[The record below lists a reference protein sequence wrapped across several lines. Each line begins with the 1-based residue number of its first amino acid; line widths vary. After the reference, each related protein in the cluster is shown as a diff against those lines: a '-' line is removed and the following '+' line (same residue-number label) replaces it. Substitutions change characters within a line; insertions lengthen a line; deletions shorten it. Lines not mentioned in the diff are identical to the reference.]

1 VDGEHS
7 ERLLAGF
14 LHTAQQRGEASV
26 ARARLVACLA
36 FMAMHLPLRAQLLMV
51 GDLKSW
57 LMIGALSLGIG
68 FSWLGLRWSAA
79 GTVTRLRLDLSV
91 AIDALVVFVTLGSG
105 VWWPHASYVGVVR
118 EPELAIVY
126 LAIVG
131 AGLRLSRRGALFAAL
146 LHGLGLVALVTIDEL
161 HNPTRLVYTAM
172 ELVFV
177 AAFFAV
183 AAMVGHGVAHRTR
196 ALVLQG
202 ASAAVLAERARQ
214 RLGVYVSE
222 EVASSAMAGELALGG
237 SNMKAAVLFSDLR
250 GFTRYAEGLSPE
262 RLVEELNAYLHE
274 MVAEIRAE
282 GGVVDKYIGDAIMA
296 VFGVPSGHPDDAA
309 RAIRA
314 AERMR
319 VALHRHNGDRA
330 ARGLPPLAHGVGVH
344 YGAMVAGNIG
354 TAERMQYTVIGDA
367 VNLASRL
374 ESATKDTHV
383 ELLVSDTAV
392 QAARGAGVSMPALKV
407 HGTIA
412 VRGHEAVLVHTLA

>member
-1 VDGEHS
+1 MDGEHS

-57 LMIGALSLGIG
+57 LIIGALSLGIG
-68 FSWLGLRWSAA
+68 FSWLGLRWSAT

-392 QAARGAGVSMPALKV
+392 QAARGAGVSVPALKV

>member
-1 VDGEHS
+1 VDVEHS

-36 FMAMHLPLRAQLLMV
+36 FMAMHLPLRAQLLTV

-57 LMIGALSLGIG
+57 LIISGLSLGIV
-68 FSWLGLRWSAA
+68 FSLLGLRWSAA
-79 GTVTRLRLDLSV
+79 GTVSRLRLDLSV
-91 AIDALVVFVTLGSG
+91 AIDALVVYVTLGSG
-105 VWWPHASYVGVVR
+105 VMWPHATYVGVVR

-131 AGLRLSRRGALFAAL
+131 AGIRLSRRGALFAAV
-146 LHGLGLVALVTIDEL
+146 LHGVGLVALLTMDEL
-161 HNPTRLVYTAM
+161 HNAARLVYTPM

-183 AAMVGHGVAHRTR
+183 AAMVGHSIAHRTR

-237 SNMKAAVLFSDLR
+237 SNKQAAVLFSDLR
-250 GFTRYAEGLSPE
+250 GFTRYAEGLAPE
-262 RLVEELNAYLHE
+262 RLVDELNAYLHE

-296 VFGVPSGHPDDAA
+296 VFGVPSGRPDDAA

-314 AERMR
+314 ADRMR
-319 VALHRHNGDRA
+319 VALARHNRDRE

-344 YGAMVAGNIG
+344 YGPMVAGNIG

-392 QAARGAGVSMPALKV
+392 RAAQAAGVSVPALKV